1 MIRFALIMLMSLAV
15 GSQAVAAVKWN
26 NSKSESN
33 GDAKNISI
41 PQYFFA
47 ETINQSCLMS
57 GYHEH
62 LSFREKRSPLFLDPT
77 CWP

>member
-1 MIRFALIMLMSLAV
+1 MIRFALFLSMSLAV
-15 GSQAVAAVKWN
+15 SSQAVAAVKWD

-47 ETINQSCLMS
+47 ETINQSC
-57 GYHEH
+57 
-62 LSFREKRSPLFLDPT
+62 
-77 CWP
+77 

>member
-1 MIRFALIMLMSLAV
+1 MIRFALIMLMSLV
-15 GSQAVAAVKWN
+15 MSSQAVAALKWN

-47 ETINQSCLMS
+47 DSINKSCLMS

-62 LSFREKRSPLFLDPT
+62 LSFREKRSPLFLDLT